1 MPELKTEAEIA
12 SMREAG
18 QIVAAA
24 LDAVHR
30 RAAVGVSL
38 RELDDVAASVIA
50 ARGAHPLFLNYHPRW
65 APSPFP
71 GVICASVND
80 VVVHGIPSDAR
91 LADGDLVSIDCGARF
106 DGWCGDAATSFIVGD
121 PDPLDVELIDTTV
134 RALEAGIAAVRPGN
148 TMGDVGK
155 AIGSVARGA
164 GYGLLADHG
173 GHGIGRRMHED
184 PSVPNEGRAG
194 RGLRL
199 EPGLV
204 LALEPMLVAGGKD
217 AYRVDDDGWM
227 VRTKDGSRA
236 AHAEHTVAVTATGPR
251 VLTAR

>member
-1 MPELKTEAEIA
+1 MPELKTEAEVA
-12 SMREAG
+12 VMREAG

-24 LDAVHR
+24 LDAAR
-30 RAAVGVSL
+30 RQAAVGVTL
-38 RELDDVAASVIA
+38 RELDEVAAAVIM
-50 ARGAHPLFLNYHPRW
+50 ARGAEPLFLDYHPRW

-80 VVVHGIPSDAR
+80 IVVHGIPSDQR

-106 DGWCGDAATSFIVGD
+106 QGWCGDAAISFVVGE
-121 PDPLDVELIDTTV
+121 PDPRDLELIATTEK
-134 RALEAGIAAVRPGN
+134 ALAAGIAAVRPGN
-148 TMGDVGK
+148 TMGDVGA
-155 AIGSVARGA
+155 AIGAVARGA
-164 GYGLLADHG
+164 GFGLLANHG

-194 RGLRL
+194 RGMRL

-204 LALEPMLVAGGKD
+204 LALEPMLVAGGRD
-217 AYRVDDDGWM
+217 EYRMDDDGWA
-227 VRTKDGSRA
+227 VRTRDGSRA

>member
-1 MPELKTEAEIA
+1 MPELKSEDQIA

-24 LDAVHR
+24 LDAARR

-38 RELDDVAASVIA
+38 RELDEVAAAVIA
-50 ARGAHPLFLNYHPRW
+50 ARGAQPLFLNYHPRW

-91 LADGDLVSIDCGARF
+91 LADGDLVSVDCGARF
-106 DGWCGDAATSFIVGD
+106 DGWCGDAAISFIVGE
-121 PDPLDVELIDTTV
+121 PDPRDVELIETTE
-134 RALEAGIAAVRPGN
+134 RALDAGIAAVRPGN
-148 TMGDVGK
+148 TMGDVGE
-155 AIGSVARGA
+155 AIGSVARRA

-184 PSVPNEGRAG
+184 PSVPNEGRPG

-204 LALEPMLVAGGKD
+204 LALEPMLITGGTD
-217 AYRVDDDGWM
+217 AYRIDDDGWT

>member
-1 MPELKTEAEIA
+1 MPELKTEAQIA
-12 SMREAG
+12 TMREAG

-24 LDAVHR
+24 LDAVR
-30 RAAVGVSL
+30 RHAAVGVTL
-38 RELDDVAASVIA
+38 RELDEVAAAVIK
-50 ARGAHPLFLNYHPRW
+50 ARGAHPLFLDYHPRW

-91 LADGDLVSIDCGARF
+91 LQDGDLVSIDCGARF
-106 DGWCGDAATSFIVGD
+106 DGWCGDAAISFIVGQSN
-121 PDPLDVELIDTTV
+121 PSDVNLIDTTV
-134 RALEAGIAAVRPGN
+134 RALEAGIDAVRPGN
-148 TMGDVGK
+148 TMGDVGA
-155 AIGSVARGA
+155 AIGSVVREA

-184 PSVPNEGRAG
+184 PSVPNEGRRG

-204 LALEPMLVAGGKD
+204 IALEPMLVAGGTD
-217 AYRVDDDGWM
+217 SYRVGDDGWA
-227 VRTKDGSRA
+227 VRTQDGSRA

>member
-1 MPELKTEAEIA
+1 MPELKTEAELA
-12 SMREAG
+12 VMREAG

-24 LDAVHR
+24 LDAVRR
-30 RAAVGVSL
+30 RATVGVTL
-38 RELDDVAASVIA
+38 RELDEVAATVIA
-50 ARGAHPLFLNYHPRW
+50 ARGAQPLFLNYHPRW

-71 GVICASVND
+71 GVICASLND
-80 VVVHGIPSDAR
+80 VVVHGIPSEQR

-106 DGWCGDAATSFIVGD
+106 DGWCGDSAISFVVGE
-121 PDPLDVELIDTTV
+121 PDPRDLELIDTTE

-148 TMGDVGK
+148 TMGDVGA
-155 AIGSVARGA
+155 AICAVARGA

-194 RGLRL
+194 RGMKL

-204 LALEPMLVAGGKD
+204 LALEPMLVAGGGD
-217 AYRVDDDGWM
+217 EYRLDEDGWA
-227 VRTKDGSRA
+227 VLTRDGSRA